1 MRHRTSIAIVLGS
14 VLVFGSLILPVKVV
28 SPAEREAIEFGLP
41 FRFFVQDQSRYDPP
55 PESFPR
61 RFRLVSPLEA
71 PTQIRWNLLGAS
83 LLTTIIAIAAA
94 MTIVARIF
102 AARRKAYG

>member
-1 MRHRTSIAIVLGS
+1 M
-14 VLVFGSLILPVKVV
+14 
-28 SPAEREAIEFGLP
+28 
-41 FRFFVQDQSRYDPP
+41 
-55 PESFPR
+55 
-61 RFRLVSPLEA
+61 
-71 PTQIRWNLLGAS
+71 QIRWNLLGAS